1 VTEEPRTYGRTA
13 SGKPITEELVEE
25 LATRFEADGD
35 DLIWAV
41 ERPKDGGGVY
51 IVALWETAAKAAED
65 VAERGDPWRV
75 VPIRRRRSSEAVKRR
90 RRELKPNPNCP
101 TCGGTGAILRDFGD
115 GLTDDDYCPDCM
127 IDR

>member
-25 LATRFEADGD
+25 LATRFEADG
-35 DLIWAV
+35 
-41 ERPKDGGGVY
+41 VY
-51 IVALWETAAKAAED
+51 IVALWETAAKAAQD